1 MAFTLVEYMKLTD
14 NPRVSAIVEKFARTS
29 VILELL
35 PFKEVIG
42 SAFTYGME
50 ERLPGVAFREIN
62 AAYDESTGVIN
73 PQTEHMKIMG
83 GDADTDKAMQKWEK
97 NPGERRASDVLQKA
111 KAMALYFTKVFFDGD
126 EQSNGIEFDGLN
138 QRLTGNQVI
147 YGGTDGGD
155 LTMNLLH
162 RAIDGVKGKPD
173 LILLGKK
180 FRRQIDNLAESST
193 IISDGKDSFGRKIE
207 LFDGVRLGIVEED
220 NDDNTI
226 LDFDET
232 RGSSNVTASC
242 YPIRFGVDEFVCG
255 VQTEPMEIMDLG
267 QLQEK
272 SSLRFRIEW
281 LMTIAV
287 FNSKSALRLA
297 GITAAS
303 GIA

>member
-1 MAFTLVEYMKLTD
+1 MAFTLVEYSKLTE

-42 SAFTYGME
+42 SAFTYGE
-50 ERLPGVAFREIN
+50 ESRLPGVAFREIN

-83 GDADTDKAMQKWEK
+83 GDSDVDKALLKWEK
-97 NPGERRASDVLQKA
+97 NPGERRSTDIMQKA
-111 KAMALYFTKVFFDGD
+111 KAMALYFTKVFIDGD
-126 EQSNGIEFDGLN
+126 ESSSALEFDGLN
-138 QRLTGNQVI
+138 QRLTGDQLI

-162 RAIDGVKGKPD
+162 RIIDAVKGTPD
-173 LILLGKK
+173 IILMGKK

-193 IISDGKDSFGRKIE
+193 ILGIDKDSFGRKIE
-207 LFDGVRLGIVEED
+207 TFDGIRIGIVEED

-232 RGSSNVTASC
+232 RGTSSVTASC

-255 VQTEPMEIMDLG
+255 VQTEPLEILDLG
-267 QLQEK
+267 ELQEK
-272 SSLRFRIEW
+272 PALRFRIEW
-281 LMTIAV
+281 LMTIAI
-287 FNSKSALRLA
+287 FNSRSASRLA
-297 GITAAS
+297 GITATS

>member
-1 MAFTLVEYMKLTD
+1 MFTLVEYSKLTD

-42 SAFTYGME
+42 SAFTYGRE
-50 ERLPGVAFREIN
+50 ERLPGIAFREVN

-83 GDADTDKAMQKWEK
+83 GDSDVDKALLKWEK
-97 NPGERRASDVLQKA
+97 NPGERRSTDVLQKA
-111 KAMALYFTKVFFDGD
+111 KAAALYFTKVFVDGD
-126 EQSNGIEFDGLN
+126 ESSSGLEFDGLN
-138 QRLTGNQVI
+138 QRLSGSQII
-147 YGGTDGGD
+147 YGGDNGGD
-155 LTMNLLH
+155 LSQNLLH
-162 RAIDGVKGKPD
+162 RIIDAVKGTPD
-173 LILLGKK
+173 VILMGKK

-193 IISDGKDSFGRKIE
+193 ILSIDKDAFGRKVE
-207 LFDGVRLGIVEED
+207 LFDGIRIGIVEED
-220 NDDNTI
+220 NNDNTI

-232 RGSSNVTASC
+232 RGNSSVTASC

-255 VQTEPMEIMDLG
+255 VQTEPLEIIDLG
-267 QLQEK
+267 YLQIK
-272 SSLRFRIEW
+272 SAYRFRIEW
-281 LMTIAV
+281 LMTIAI
-287 FNSKSALRLA
+287 FHARSAARLA